1 VGKAKPVCGH
11 LPSSWLVSLLTPS
24 VRVDL
29 QPTVLEGLFFTNLDR
44 PQYCRREANGVVR
57 FCPPIPSTKLVE
69 WVDPVH
75 DMGIFAAEVFSLG
88 IAKTKNKNYVVCSPK
103 LRMGEFASTFT
114 RVTGQPAIYS
124 PISMDEWAELSSKA
138 VGNGFKEDIRQMME
152 WISIAPE
159 NKICYGALD
168 PAEDSSWEDLHLR
181 ASSFEDWLRR
191 SGWRGPPEGN
201 LDML

>member
-1 VGKAKPVCGH
+1 MVNEKYKAD
-11 LPSSWLVSLLTPS
+11 S
-24 VRVDL
+24 
-29 QPTVLEGLFFTNLDR
+29 
-44 PQYCRREANGVVR
+44 
-57 FCPPIPSTKLVE
+57 
-69 WVDPVH
+69 
-75 DMGIFAAEVFSLG
+75 IFLEVFALG

-124 PISMDEWAELSSKA
+124 PISMDEWSDLASKA

-159 NKICYGALD
+159 DKICYGALD
-168 PAEDSSWEDLHLR
+168 PAEDSSWEDLHLQ
-181 ASSFEDWLRR
+181 ASSFENWLRR

-201 LDML
+201 RDMLWECSFFAIEIVPSC

>member
-1 VGKAKPVCGH
+1 
-11 LPSSWLVSLLTPS
+11 
-24 VRVDL
+24 
-29 QPTVLEGLFFTNLDR
+29 
-44 PQYCRREANGVVR
+44 
-57 FCPPIPSTKLVE
+57 
-69 WVDPVH
+69 
-75 DMGIFAAEVFSLG
+75 
-88 IAKTKNKNYVVCSPK
+88 
-103 LRMGEFASTFT
+103 MGEFASTFT

-124 PISMDEWAELSSKA
+124 PISMDEWADLSSKA

-201 LDML
+201 RDML

>member
-1 VGKAKPVCGH
+1 M
-11 LPSSWLVSLLTPS
+11 
-24 VRVDL
+24 R
-29 QPTVLEGLFFTNLDR
+29 
-44 PQYCRREANGVVR
+44 
-57 FCPPIPSTKLVE
+57 STKL
-69 WVDPVH
+69 
-75 DMGIFAAEVFSLG
+75 IKSLAEVFGLG
-88 IAKTKNKNYVVCSPK
+88 IEKTRNKNYVVCSPK
-103 LRMGEFASTFT
+103 LRMDEFASTFT

-124 PISMDEWAELSSKA
+124 PISMDEWADLASKP

-159 NKICYGALD
+159 DRICYGALA

-201 LDML
+201 L